1 MYQSVSTFSNVQ
13 PYQGN
18 DKVIVVMVRHF
29 PSCMLVLSP
38 LNLLSS
44 SFNYNNNNNNNNNF
58 PHLAINLI
66 SISKFCIDNNSIFE
80 FHPHFFLI
88 KDQDMWKAYLQS
100 KLKNGLY

>member
-44 SFNYNNNNNNNNNF
+44 SFNYKKKNHF
-58 PHLAINLI
+58 PYLAINLI

-88 KDQDMWKAYLQS
+88 KDQDMRKAFLQS